1 MNIDISAE
9 PATPPEGVDGKP
21 LQENPVKVN
30 DHMMDSVRY
39 LMASIMLT
47 EVQVVGGFGKLSVW

>member
-1 MNIDISAE
+1 MYHY
-9 PATPPEGVDGKP
+9 PEGVDGKP
-21 LQENPVKVN
+21 MQENPVKVN
-30 DHMMDSVRY
+30 DHILDAVRY